1 MASSPLLVGV
11 MVVDSGWFTLG
22 RLAFL
27 AILDDVVAAGQGG
40 TRADGQ
46 GVGPAWLARTAQLP
60 QKWRFARADVNDDPI
75 IAGSTQGRRWRPGH
89 LAPGTQS
96 RLGSSTSVKGCRW
109 FGAKPHGHLCQI
121 GVVVGVWVSATVQ
134 AMRARRAFEVCR
146 SSAHRP

>member
-1 MASSPLLVGV
+1 LLVGV

-60 QKWRFARADVNDDPI
+60 QKWRRARADVNDDPI
-75 IAGSTQGRRWRPGH
+75 IAGARKDGAGDQDISHRAPRADSGPRP
-89 LAPGTQS
+89 
-96 RLGSSTSVKGCRW
+96 R
-109 FGAKPHGHLCQI
+109 
-121 GVVVGVWVSATVQ
+121 
-134 AMRARRAFEVCR
+134 
-146 SSAHRP
+146 